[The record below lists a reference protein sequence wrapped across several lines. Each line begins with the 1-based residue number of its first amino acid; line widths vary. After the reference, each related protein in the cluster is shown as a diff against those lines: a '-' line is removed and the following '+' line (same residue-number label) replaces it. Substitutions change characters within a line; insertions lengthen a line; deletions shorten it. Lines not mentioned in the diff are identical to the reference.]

1 MRDKYLTHMTICNC
15 MVTKKEKKTVM
26 DKWGHLIALHA
37 SLMVIMHACK
47 TYTMQLVYVATVVAR
62 IYSPDQLII
71 YKYMSI
77 QGIGIIEIHTLT
89 HTNMQ
94 MHTHYTCTL
103 ACTHYLHTCTLAL
116 CTYTHTLSREYKIS
130 CI

>member
-47 TYTMQLVYVATVVAR
+47 TYTMQLVYVATVVAG

-89 HTNMQ
+89 HTRTCKCTHIILAHLHA
-94 MHTHYTCTL
+94 HTTCTL
-103 ACTHYLHTCTLAL
+103 AHLHCAL
-116 CTYTHTLSREYKIS
+116 THTH
-130 CI
+130 